1 MVIIMVMTKWMNN
14 SHDGGRNGCSATGKH
29 ACIGQ
34 RDSVGS
40 QEGLMKQWVD
50 SWETVAQQMITFSN
64 F

>member
-40 QEGLMKQWVD
+40 RRRVNEAMGGFLGNRGATDDNLQ
-50 SWETVAQQMITFSN
+50 
-64 F
+64 